1 MTILHSAERGMREIL
16 PDEAEAKEV
25 RVSAERP
32 TVLVID
38 DEATMRDVL
47 RTRLE
52 AWGYRVEVAE
62 DAAGGERA
70 ARQSDPWLVLA
81 DVVLPDANGVELLER
96 LRADAP
102 GRAVILITAYGTV
115 DVAVEAMKLGARD
128 FLTKPLDYRKL
139 RAVLDELRGEE
150 RQRGE
155 ARQLDRRLAEG
166 AGLGALLG
174 VSRPMREL
182 FAIAERVAES
192 DASALL
198 TGESGTGKELLARTI
213 HELSARAARPFV
225 AVNAAALPEG
235 LTESELFGH
244 ERGAF
249 TGAVAAR
256 PGVFEQA
263 HGGTLFLDEIAE
275 MPVALQPKLLRA
287 LEERQIRR
295 VGGSRELTLDVRLLA
310 ATNRDARSA
319 IAEGGLRADLF
330 YRLSVF
336 TLHLPPLRERPED
349 VALLA
354 QQFVRG
360 FNARHGLAIE
370 GFAAPALELL
380 RGFSWPGNVRELRN
394 VVERA
399 AILAREGWIAPAHLP
414 PYVREPPAELQ
425 GNFVLPPDVTAAE
438 AERRLIL
445 ETLERVD
452 YNKAEAARRLGL
464 DVKTIR
470 NRLHA
475 YGLKVHRR

>member
-1 MTILHSAERGMREIL
+1 MA
-16 PDEAEAKEV
+16 DEQL
-25 RVSAERP
+25 S
-32 TVLVID
+32 VLVID

-52 AWGYRVEVAE
+52 AWGYRVELAA
-62 DAAGGERA
+62 DAASGERE
-70 ARQSDPWLVLA
+70 ARRSDPWLVLS
-81 DVVLPDANGVELLER
+81 DVVLPDSSGLELLGR

-102 GRAVILITAYGTV
+102 ARTVILMTAYGSV
-115 DVAVEAMKLGARD
+115 DAAVEAMKQGARD
-128 FLTKPLDYRKL
+128 FLTKPLDYSKL
-139 RAVLDELRGEE
+139 RALLDELRGEQ
-150 RQRGE
+150 RQHE
-155 ARQLDRRLAEG
+155 DARRLDLRLAEG
-166 AGLGALLG
+166 AGLGLLLG
-174 VSRPMREL
+174 SSRPMREL
-182 FAIAERVAES
+182 FAIAERVADS
-192 DASALL
+192 DTSALL

-213 HELSARAARPFV
+213 HDLSRRAGKPFV

-295 VGGSRELTLDVRLLA
+295 VGASRELNLDVRLLA
-310 ATNRDARSA
+310 ATNRDARQA
-319 IAEGGLRADLF
+319 IADGSLRADLF

-336 TLHLPPLRERPED
+336 TLHLPPLRERRDDIP
-349 VALLA
+349 LLVRH
-354 QQFVRG
+354 FVKLC
-360 FNARHGLAIE
+360 NDRHGVAVP
-370 GFAAPALELL
+370 GVSAAALELL
-380 RGFSWPGNVRELRN
+380 QAFSWPGNVRELRN
-394 VVERA
+394 VLERA
-399 AILAREGWIAPAHLP
+399 AILARDEWIAPSHLP
-414 PYVREPPAELQ
+414 PYVRQPPAELQ
-425 GNFVLPPDVTAAE
+425 GSFVLPSDVTAAE
-438 AERRLIL
+438 AERLLIL

-470 NRLHA
+470 NRLHS
-475 YGLKVHRR
+475 YGLKVHRK

>member
-1 MTILHSAERGMREIL
+1 MS
-16 PDEAEAKEV
+16 EAK
-25 RVSAERP
+25 P

-52 AWGYRVEVAE
+52 SWGYRVELAA
-62 DAAGGERA
+62 DAAGGEEA
-70 ARQSDPWLVLA
+70 ARRLAPWLVLS
-81 DVVLPDANGVELLER
+81 DVVLPDADGVELLAR
-96 LRADAP
+96 LRADDP
-102 GRAVILITAYGTV
+102 RRAVILITAYGTV
-115 DVAVEAMKLGARD
+115 DAAVEAMKQGARD

-139 RAVLDELRGEE
+139 RALLDEARDEE
-150 RQRGE
+150 RRRGE
-155 ARQLDRRLAEG
+155 ARQLERRLAEG

-174 VSRPMREL
+174 TSRPMREL
-182 FAIAERVAES
+182 FALAERVAES

-198 TGESGTGKELLARTI
+198 TGESGTGKELLARTV
-213 HELSARAARPFV
+213 HDLSRRAARPFV

-263 HGGTLFLDEIAE
+263 HGGTLFLDEIGE
-275 MPVALQPKLLRA
+275 MPAALQPKLLRA

-295 VGGSRELTLDVRLLA
+295 VGGHRELDLDVRVLA
-310 ATNRDARSA
+310 ATNRDARA
-319 IAEGGLRADLF
+319 AMADGGLRADLF

-349 VALLA
+349 IPLLA
-354 QQFVRG
+354 QSFIGR
-360 FNARHGLAIE
+360 FNSKHGLAVE
-370 GFAAPALELL
+370 GLAPAALDLL

-399 AILAREGWIAPAHLP
+399 AILAREGWIDAAHLP

-452 YNKAEAARRLGL
+452 NNKAEAARRLGL